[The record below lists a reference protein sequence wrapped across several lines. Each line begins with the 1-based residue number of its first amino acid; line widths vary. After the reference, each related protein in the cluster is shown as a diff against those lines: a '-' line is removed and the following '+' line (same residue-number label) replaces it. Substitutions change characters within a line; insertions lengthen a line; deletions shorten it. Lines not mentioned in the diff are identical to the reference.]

1 MGSDFPTCSR
11 DPWPRT
17 LGRSVPPSA
26 LHPFDEKSRLYK
38 PSGNRPTGLGVEKM
52 LKALAPANAFPQ
64 LQTPCPSLIVR
75 PPSASRRSPGRRKAV
90 APSVRRPDADRCSLW
105 SQYRDSASSSGQR
118 PDDERASPPAPAVH
132 EELDLF
138 LEMVPPRMRRD
149 LVRHQEIRKLIE
161 VVMDLGRKPIA
172 RFPSGDW
179 IMSEQLVGVE
189 DLRQSISKVVP
200 IPKQVFFFSL
210 CSRDLL

>member
-1 MGSDFPTCSR
+1 
-11 DPWPRT
+11 
-17 LGRSVPPSA
+17 
-26 LHPFDEKSRLYK
+26 
-38 PSGNRPTGLGVEKM
+38 M

-64 LQTPCPSLIVR
+64 MQTPCLSLIVR
-75 PPSASRRSPGRRKAV
+75 SSSASRRSPGRRKAV
-90 APSVRRPDADRCSLW
+90 APSVRRPDADADRCSLW
-105 SQYRDSASSSGQR
+105 SHYRDSASSSEQR
-118 PDDERASPPAPAVH
+118 PDDERASPAAPAVH

-138 LEMVPPRMRRD
+138 LEMVPPGMRRD

-189 DLRQSISKVVP
+189 DLRQAISKVVP
-200 IPKQVFFFSL
+200 IPKRVFFYSDPAIFF
-210 CSRDLL
+210 D